1 MDEMETVITM
11 DTIKDMEGVDI
22 GAIMVIDTRRR
33 ITTEAEKR
41 PIIETVELRP
51 VRANRSRTTAV
62 DTQVLSAKTLF
73 NLHKDNLEAEVIIN
87 SNNINT
93 VNINR
98 AELSYGNA
106 AHVHS

>member
-33 ITTEAEKR
+33 ITTEAERR

-51 VRANRSRTTAV
+51 VRANRSRTTA